1 VQDRLLDILIL
12 GLLVLLFG
20 VIYRKRASLR
30 LRFWIAGWL
39 FVLGHFA
46 VLLPTI
52 STPIGQKLQIS
63 FGMSG
68 LVLAGVC
75 FVLASSATVLKRKDL
90 VLVAG
95 VTGLLPLIYVFA
107 AIFDVSA
114 TWLLTCLAVAGEI
127 AVIWIG
133 WRYNREKPFVLWVN
147 NLAALCCGAW
157 LLWLISK
164 QLADLGIY
172 AILTQLFLVNAVL
185 FWNDFRRPS
194 AGVCTAS
201 AGLVAW
207 AAVFPSALAMVH
219 FFPHVSVPGEFWN
232 VPKYFVE
239 FGMILTLLENQIY
252 SANWQ
257 SEQYRLLFDSNP
269 HPMFIY
275 DTKTFAFLRVND
287 AALHQYG
294 YSRPEFLKMSIGD
307 LHEVAALAGVER
319 LLADAHTSIKIT
331 GPWTQRRKDGSEFQA
346 EISSHPIEFEGRD
359 ARLSLVQDVTDREL
373 LHEQLVHQ
381 AHHDSLTKLP
391 NRILLEQRMRHTL
404 ENASRYGHKAAILC
418 IDLDRFKQINDTY
431 GHAAGDACLKEIAER
446 LMSRLR
452 ESDTVARTG
461 GEEFT
466 VVIGELL
473 HSADAE
479 KVAVDLLTEF
489 RRQFSIE
496 GLDIQLSASVGVALY
511 PDHGT
516 EGAQLWRAADIAMY
530 RAKYSGG
537 NRYLLVTH
545 EDAEYSMPEKVL
557 PRILNGEERK

>member
-1 VQDRLLDILIL
+1 MQDRLLDILIL

-39 FVLGHFA
+39 FVLAHFA
-46 VLLPTI
+46 VLLPVPV
-52 STPIGQKLQIS
+52 TPFWQEMQAAL
-63 FGMSG
+63 GMSG
-68 LVLAGVC
+68 LMLSGVC
-75 FVLASSATVLKRKDL
+75 FVLASSASTLRRTDL
-90 VLVAG
+90 TWLAVVIGIPPLVYVFWAIFG
-95 VTGLLPLIYVFA
+95 TSMIWPLICFA
-107 AIFDVSA
+107 S
-114 TWLLTCLAVAGEI
+114 AGEVA
-127 AVIWIG
+127 AVWMC
-133 WRYNREKPFVLWVN
+133 WRFNREKPFVLWTN
-147 NLAALCCGAW
+147 TLAALGCGAW

-164 QLADLGIY
+164 GEADLGIY

-185 FWNDFRRPS
+185 FWNDFRRLS

-201 AGLVAW
+201 AGLLAW
-207 AAVFPSALAMVH
+207 AAVFPSALTLSY
-219 FFPHVSVPGEFWN
+219 FYPHLSVPGELWN

-275 DTKTFAFLRVND
+275 DMNTFAFLRVND

-294 YSRPEFLKMSIGD
+294 YSRHEFLKMSIGD
-307 LHEVAALAGVER
+307 LHEMAALAGVER
-319 LLADAHTSIKIT
+319 LLHDSLRSIKIT
-331 GPWTQRRKDGSEFQA
+331 GPWTQRRKDGTEFQA

-359 ARLSLVQDVTDREL
+359 ARLSLVQDVTDRER
-373 LHEQLVHQ
+373 LHEQLVHR
-381 AHHDSLTKLP
+381 AHHDSLTNLP
-391 NRILLEQRMRHTL
+391 NRFLLEQRMRHTL

-418 IDLDRFKQINDTY
+418 IDLDRFKQINDNY
-431 GHAAGDACLKEIAER
+431 GHATGDACLQEIAER
-446 LMSRLR
+446 LTTRLR

-466 VVIGELL
+466 VVVGELL
-473 HSADAE
+473 HCSDAE
-479 KVAVDLLTEF
+479 KVAADLLTEF
-489 RRQFSIE
+489 RRPFNVG
-496 GLDIQLSASVGVALY
+496 GLEMPLSASVGVALY

-537 NRYLLVTH
+537 NQYLVVTS

-557 PRILNGEERK
+557 QRIANGVNRR